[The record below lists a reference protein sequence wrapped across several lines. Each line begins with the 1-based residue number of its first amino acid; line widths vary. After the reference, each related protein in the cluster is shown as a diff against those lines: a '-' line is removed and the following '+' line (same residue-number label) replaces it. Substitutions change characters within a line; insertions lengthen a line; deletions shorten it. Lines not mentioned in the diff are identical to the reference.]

1 MSLPLLQKV
10 VVHLGDDGKAQILEG
25 EGRAMEQ
32 LCDVESVL
40 QLLNPYD
47 LKREDMM

>member
-10 VVHLGDDGKAQILEG
+10 VVHLGDDGQAQILEG